1 MTTKSIEKVGRNWYN
16 GNKKERICIMQD
28 NTKKKKRR
36 VIILDYDTFMQLET
50 PYAKALY
57 VALRAHADK
66 NGQCFPSIK
75 TLANESG
82 MGTVKAN
89 DTLGKLEKAGI
100 LIKEQRYLENGGQTS
115 NLYTLCDKLV
125 IESPKQKP
133 KPQEPQESKKP
144 NVVPDDVPEFNS
156 LINADQRKEAS
167 QVDQAD
173 QSKTT
178 QDTSNSD
185 ITNLRL
191 HNNPFFDDSQAE
203 KQTENAVAQTKYS
216 MDELKNQYDYAAM
229 VAEKPEKQA
238 SIDICM
244 DIISTAVNS
253 KKQTIRIQKEEISR
267 KKVTDK
273 LLKLTKDDILWV
285 ISKYEQQPTSIHYPK
300 AYLLTLLYDA
310 KNQRIL
316 DCQNQLAVAAA
327 AAPQEQKPKSGEWK
341 ASGTRAFEFDG
352 IDDST
357 RTKNDYMAKVLA
369 QFSKPPE
376 DQGQAADAGE
386 EVAP

>member
-1 MTTKSIEKVGRNWYN
+1 
-16 GNKKERICIMQD
+16 MQN

-36 VIILDYDTFMQLET
+36 VIILDYDTYMQLET

-57 VALRAHADK
+57 VALRAHADE
-66 NGQCFPSIK
+66 NAQCFPSIK
-75 TLANESG
+75 TLASESG

-89 DTLGKLEKAGI
+89 EMLGKLEKAGI

-115 NLYTLCDKLV
+115 NLYTIRDKLV
-125 IESPKQKP
+125 INSESKKS
-133 KPQEPQESKKP
+133 KPQESQAPKKP
-144 NVVPDDVPEFNS
+144 NIVPDEVPEFNS
-156 LINADQRKEAS
+156 LTSADQRKRVPEA
-167 QVDQAD
+167 DQAD
-173 QSKTT
+173 QSGST
-178 QDTSNSD
+178 QDTQSTDD
-185 ITNLRL
+185 ITYSQL
-191 HNNPFFDDSQAE
+191 HDNTDFGDSQAE
-203 KQTENAVAQTKYS
+203 NRTEKVAMQTKRS
-216 MDELKNQYDYAAM
+216 TDELKKQYDYAAM
-229 VAEKPEKQA
+229 ISENLSKQEN
-238 SIDICM
+238 IDICM
-244 DIISTAVNS
+244 DIISTTVNS
-253 KKQTIRIQKEEISR
+253 KKKNIRIQKEEIP
-267 KKVTDK
+267 KEKVTDR

-285 ISKYEQQPTSIHYPK
+285 IGKYEQQPTTIHYPK

-316 DCQNQLAVAAA
+316 DRQNQLAVAAAA

-376 DQGQAADAGE
+376 DQAADVGE
-386 EVAP
+386 ESAT